1 VSDSLLVDAGFVGF
15 VDSGIVGGGLVVS
28 GLGSI
33 SQMRN
38 KIITIDRIFFE
49 KVIKHVSYEN
59 QVVRALLRS

>member
-15 VDSGIVGGGLVVS
+15 VDGGIVGGGLVVS